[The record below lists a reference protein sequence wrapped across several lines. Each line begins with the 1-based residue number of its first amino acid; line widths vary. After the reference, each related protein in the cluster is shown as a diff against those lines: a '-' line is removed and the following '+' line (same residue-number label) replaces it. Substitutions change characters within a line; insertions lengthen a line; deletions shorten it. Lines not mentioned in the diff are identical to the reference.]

1 MQRRKEDYMIDLK
14 EKVVVITGATGGIGA
29 ATAKLLAKEGAKIVL
44 SDIDEEALKEEEQ
57 ALIDEGGEVSYIA
70 ADVTKMSELE
80 NLVKETLSRHDKIDV
95 FFSNAGLLLSEDKV
109 HESDSDEISDLIDV
123 NVKGVIN
130 GVLAILPYFKEQD
143 AGHIVSTASIASHMV
158 QPQTVAY
165 SATKH
170 AVRIMMEG
178 LKKEEAETKIRFTT
192 ISPGVVDTDMGEG
205 LVDDATDRFTALD
218 PKSIA
223 EGILFALTRD
233 EEVNVREMII
243 SPTKSP
249 D

>member
-1 MQRRKEDYMIDLK
+1 MIDLK

-29 ATAKLLAKEGAKIVL
+29 ATAKLLAKEGAKIML
-44 SDIDEEALKEEEQ
+44 SDLNEEALKEEQQ
-57 ALIDEGGEVSYIA
+57 ALKDEGGEVQYRV
-70 ADVTKMSELE
+70 ADVTKMSELAE
-80 NLVKETLSRHDKIDV
+80 LVDETISAYGKIDV
-95 FFSNAGLLLSEDKV
+95 FFSNAGLLSEEFV
-109 HESDSDEISDLIDV
+109 YETAGDELDALLDV
-123 NVKGVIN
+123 NVKGVLN
-130 GVLAILPYFKEQD
+130 GIMAILPYFKEQD

-158 QPQTVAY
+158 QAGTVVY
-165 SATKH
+165 SASKH

-178 LKKEEAETKIRFTT
+178 LKKEEADTKIRFTT

-205 LVDDATDRFTALD
+205 LVEDSTDRYTALD

-233 EEVNVREMII
+233 EEVNVRELII
-243 SPTKSP
+243 SPTKSG